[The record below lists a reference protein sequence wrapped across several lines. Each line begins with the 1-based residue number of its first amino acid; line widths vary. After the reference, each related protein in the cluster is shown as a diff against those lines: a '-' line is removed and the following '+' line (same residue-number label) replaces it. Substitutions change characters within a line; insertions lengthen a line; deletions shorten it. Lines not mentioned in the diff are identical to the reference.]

1 MSNDLTDKLICAS
14 ERKTLLGKVIGK
26 VGCVNKALLSRRI
39 HILLDDLHCFN
50 HRSKDLKTLLNC
62 SNAVKYALLVLLH
75 ILVVCKRNTLE
86 NGEHCEKVAVYTA
99 CLASDKLR
107 HIGVLLLRHDA

>member
-1 MSNDLTDKLICAS
+1 MSNDLTDKFICTS
-14 ERKTLLGKVIGK
+14 ERKALLSKVIGK
-26 VGCVNKALLSRRI
+26 VGSVDKALLSRRI

-50 HRSKDLKTLLNC
+50 HRSKNFKTLLNG
-62 SNAVKYALLVLLH
+62 SNAVKYTLLVLLH

-86 NGEHCEKVAVYTA
+86 NGEHCEEVAVNTTR
-99 CLASDKLR
+99 LAPDKLR